1 MHFHSVRVHCK
12 KCCILVGIA
21 RNLGSSYIFPDHQNV
36 CGPLSDLLFDTSY
49 QQQINTLLLESKIF
63 GSTVFGDGTT
73 VGKVPLITILGAGP
87 NNATA
92 LLANCDCTAQMESGG
107 KKDAE
112 YIAKLILPEIQK
124 MEDKA
129 CENNNKHPRV
139 VDLVYFDGAS
149 NVQKAGDILK
159 VNYPC
164 MTVCHGSEHVVAL
177 FFSIVF
183 NKVRQG
189 DHCSLKSCTHF

>member
-1 MHFHSVRVHCK
+1 M
-12 KCCILVGIA
+12 
-21 RNLGSSYIFPDHQNV
+21 
-36 CGPLSDLLFDTSY
+36 DLLFDTSY

-112 YIAKLILPEIQK
+112 YIAKIILLEIQK
-124 MEDKA
+124 MDNTARESNK
-129 CENNNKHPRV
+129 KHPEV

-159 VNYPC
+159 VNYPRIR
-164 MTVCHGSEHVVAL
+164 MTVYHGSEHVVAL
-177 FFSIVF
+177 FFSDVL
-183 NKVRQG
+183 NKVRHG